1 MRIDELKRAKDERP
15 FRPFLIHMADGR
27 EITVRHPDAVAWD
40 NPRIAICATPGG
52 WEVIDVALITSLAMR
67 NEGKAEPGTDA
78 PRKRKRKGDG

>member
-52 WEVIDVALITSLAMR
+52 
-67 NEGKAEPGTDA
+67 
-78 PRKRKRKGDG
+78 